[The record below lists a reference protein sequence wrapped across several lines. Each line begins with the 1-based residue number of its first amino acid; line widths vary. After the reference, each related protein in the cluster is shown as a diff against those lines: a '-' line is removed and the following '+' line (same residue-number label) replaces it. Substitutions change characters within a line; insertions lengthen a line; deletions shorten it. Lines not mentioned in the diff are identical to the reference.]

1 MEATLHYRPVSSF
14 AGRTA
19 QFAVDRF
26 FGGLLDEAALAI
38 KTPRE
43 VTAFAGA
50 NLYETPE
57 GYRLELLL
65 PGVKAEDVEITV
77 QDNRLTVKAE
87 RRWEAPQNAKSIWRA
102 FGSDQMRQ
110 AVTLPAEVQSDA
122 VQADLQ
128 DGVLRLELPKAESA
142 RPRTIPVNGPAGM
155 NGTARSAPRA
165 ADGPT
170 EAVVEKAIG

>member
-1 MEATLHYRPVSSF
+1 MEAMLHYRPVSAF

-26 FGGLLDEAALAI
+26 FGGLLDEAALAT

-43 VTAFAGA
+43 VTAFA
-50 NLYETPE
+50 
-57 GYRLELLL
+57 
-65 PGVKAEDVEITV
+65 
-77 QDNRLTVKAE
+77 
-87 RRWEAPQNAKSIWRA
+87 WRA
-102 FGSDQMRQ
+102 FGSGEMRQ

-170 EAVVEKAIG
+170 EGVVEKAIG